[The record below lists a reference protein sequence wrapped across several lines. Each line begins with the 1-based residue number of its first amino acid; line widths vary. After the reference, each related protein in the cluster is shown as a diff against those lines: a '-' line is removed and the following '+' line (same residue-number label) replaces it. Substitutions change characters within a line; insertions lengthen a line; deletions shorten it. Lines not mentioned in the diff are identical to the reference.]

1 MRPIAASQYSA
12 RRLRSVRPR
21 SPHLH
26 RPGFAVQEI
35 LVVFA
40 TILPVF
46 RFVLL
51 DPPAVMPEARITLR
65 PAGGM
70 KMIVMPR

>member
-1 MRPIAASQYSA
+1 M
-12 RRLRSVRPR
+12 
-21 SPHLH
+21 
-26 RPGFAVQEI
+26 
-35 LVVFA
+35 
-40 TILPVF
+40 F

-70 KMIVMPR
+70 KMLVRPR

>member
-1 MRPIAASQYSA
+1 
-12 RRLRSVRPR
+12 
-21 SPHLH
+21 
-26 RPGFAVQEI
+26 
-35 LVVFA
+35 
-40 TILPVF
+40 VF

-51 DPPAVMPEARITLR
+51 DPLAGMPEARITLR